1 VEDVGGEL
9 RMATRV
15 ASLGSSRLGRLVEK
29 RQPRRR
35 GAPCARWDLVVPGGD
50 GLAYAGPM
58 ISSSK
63 MAQPIGWTELTHCD
77 Q

>member
-15 ASLGSSRLGRLVEK
+15 ASLGSSRLGRPVEK
-29 RQPRRR
+29 RQPQRR
-35 GAPCARWDLVVPGGD
+35 GAPCDLVVPGGD